1 MFALMPD
8 GRTIEAHYQCDVKGI
23 APGSTDWRLG
33 KGKPPVDRS
42 KDLWKE
48 YKQLWTVWADLNPDL
63 MRELSEACALMDY
76 TLSDKF
82 ANTDISQ
89 ARALCELLNER
100 TY

>member
-23 APGSTDWRLG
+23 APGSSDWRLG
-33 KGKPPVDRS
+33 KGKPPVDKS
-42 KDLWKE
+42 IDSWGE
-48 YKQLWTVWADLNPDL
+48 YKKLWTIWADNNPDL

>member
-23 APGSTDWRLG
+23 APGSSDWKLG
-33 KGKPPVDRS
+33 KGKPPVDTT
-42 KDLWKE
+42 KDMYAE
-48 YKQLWTVWADLNPDL
+48 YKKLWVIWADNNPDL
-63 MRELSEACALMDY
+63 MRELSRVCELHDY

-82 ANTDISQ
+82 ANTGVSQ

>member
-8 GRTIEAHYQCDVKGI
+8 GRTIEAHYQCDVKGY

-33 KGKPPVDRS
+33 KGKPPLDPS
-42 KDLWKE
+42 KDMWTEYLKLWR
-48 YKQLWTVWADLNPDL
+48 TWAEHNPDL
-63 MRELSEACALMDY
+63 MDILATESEMNDY
-76 TLSDKF
+76 VLSDKF

-100 TY
+100 L